1 MSHKKRRNGKPYL
14 HGESS
19 PIHDEHYQATIVDI
33 IRAINA
39 DPDLQTDDVTK
50 SRLIREMCKI
60 RGQELT
66 DFLNTA
72 YKKAYGV
79 TANTKT
85 PLAEWAEKIAER
97 RNKEKNR

>member
-1 MSHKKRRNGKPYL
+1 MTKLRKTGKPYL
-14 HGESS
+14 KGQSS
-19 PIHDEHYQATIVDI
+19 PIHDEEYQVTIVDV

-39 DPDLQTDDVTK
+39 DPDLQTDDITK
-50 SRLIREMCKI
+50 ARLIREMCRIK
-60 RGQELT
+60 GQELT

-85 PLAEWAEKIAER
+85 PLADWAEKITER

>member
-1 MSHKKRRNGKPYL
+1 M
-14 HGESS
+14 
-19 PIHDEHYQATIVDI
+19 DV

-50 SRLIREMCKI
+50 ARLIREMCKI
-60 RGQELT
+60 KGQELT

-79 TANTKT
+79 DANTKT
-85 PLAEWAEKIAER
+85 PLADWAEKITER

>member
-1 MSHKKRRNGKPYL
+1 MVKTRRNGQPYL
-14 HGESS
+14 KGQSS
-19 PIHDEHYQATIVDI
+19 PIHDEQYQATVIDI
-33 IRAINA
+33 IRAINS

-50 SRLIREMCKI
+50 ARLIREMCRIK
-60 RGQELT
+60 GQELT

-85 PLAEWAEKIAER
+85 PLADWAEKITQQ
-97 RNKEKNR
+97 RNKEKIR